1 MDKGIIRQVLRDQ
14 REESEVL
21 VQRCAVERECEA
33 ALSSGLSDRLIKVI
47 TGVRRC
53 GKSVLAHRVLRGLP
67 YGYVNFDDERLF
79 SLSTADLNNVLEAL
93 IETTPDMKFI
103 LLDEIQNIEG
113 WELFANRLQRQGYI
127 VVLTGSN
134 AHLLSRELATHLT
147 GRHRMYEAYP
157 YSFREYLRAVGHEAP
172 SGGALSTREC
182 SALAVLF
189 SNYSVAGGFPEV
201 GEVTNARAYLQDLYD
216 RTLTRDIAMRH
227 GVRHIKTLKD
237 IASYVANNCGGK
249 LTYQN
254 ITTAYS
260 LGSLHTAKNYLS
272 YLQEAYLFFAVE
284 AFSFK
289 MKERTRRARKLYGI
303 DPALIRATAGGADN
317 RGLLL
322 ENIVFLELLRRRK
335 TVHYYTDPQG
345 KYEVDFVS
353 RDSGSGAVEL
363 IQVCT
368 DLSRAETRERELR
381 GLQRAATVFGELPDE
396 SLLLLT
402 LDYRGVERVAG
413 RKITCTPVWEWLL
426 PPVVRSGAP
435 SVR

>member
-1 MDKGIIRQVLRDQ
+1 VIDKGTIRQVLLDQ
-14 REESEVL
+14 REESEIL
-21 VQRCAVERECEA
+21 LKRCGVTRECEKGLA
-33 ALSSGLSDRLIKVI
+33 QGLSDNLIKVI

-53 GKSVLAHRVLRGLP
+53 GKSVLAHRVLRGQP

-79 SLSTADLNNVLEAL
+79 SLSTADLNNVLEVL
-93 IETTPDMKFI
+93 IEITSDMKFV
-103 LLDEIQNIEG
+103 LLDEIQNIAG
-113 WELFANRLQRQGYI
+113 WELFANRLQRQGYT

-147 GRHRMYEAYP
+147 GRHRVYEAYP
-157 YSFREYLRAVGHEAP
+157 FSFREYLRAREHETP
-172 SGGALSTREC
+172 RGKALSTRERAAV
-182 SALAVLF
+182 SALFAGYF
-189 SNYSVAGGFPEV
+189 AAGGFPEASQV
-201 GEVTNARAYLQDLYD
+201 ANPRVYLQDLYD

-237 IASYVANNCGGK
+237 IAFYVANNCGGK

-254 ITTAYS
+254 IASAYS

-289 MKERTRRARKLYGI
+289 VKERTRRPRKMYGI
-303 DPALIRATAGGADN
+303 DPALIRATAGGLEN

-322 ENIVFLELLRRRK
+322 ENVVFLELIRRRK
-335 TVHYYTDPQG
+335 IVHYYTDPNG

-353 RDSGSGAVEL
+353 RDPETNAVEL
-363 IQVCT
+363 IQVCA

-381 GLQRAATVFGELPDE
+381 GLQHAAAAFRHLRKEN
-396 SLLLLT
+396 LLLLT
-402 LDYRGVERVAG
+402 MDHRGIEKVAG
-413 RKITCTPVWEWLL
+413 HEIACLPVWEWLL
-426 PPVVRSGAP
+426 QDSP
-435 SVR
+435 SADRE